1 MQYPNDLAPLDELDD
16 WKIADYEIDPR
27 GMTLIGRGGENLGEI
42 KTLLASPSAEEA
54 FFAIVEPAAHRGQ
67 HFAVPLEN
75 IRFDAD
81 NRRAYAPY
89 LAANFAQAPQYS
101 AGARDYDAYNS
112 YWLGVLE
119 REPVAEAD
127 RHEHE
132 QHRPAKDALRLHR
145 EVLKA
150 DKEVVEAGEVTVR
163 TEVVEETKTLEV
175 PVKREEVV
183 ITRHPV
189 EGGRIETGGI
199 EASEEEI
206 RIPIRQEEVHVSKN
220 TVVTEEVEIGKREVQ
235 ETQTVSETLRHEEAH
250 IDTTGKA
257 RVIDTDVDKS

>member
-1 MQYPNDLAPLDELDD
+1 MQYPNDLAPLDELED
-16 WKIADYEIDPR
+16 WKVADYEVDPR
-27 GMTLIGRGGENLGEI
+27 GMALIGRGGENLGEI
-42 KTLLASPSAEEA
+42 QTLIASPSAEEA
-54 FFAIVEPAAHRGQ
+54 FFAIVEPTAHRGK

-101 AGARDYDAYNS
+101 AGARDYNAYNT
-112 YWLGVLE
+112 YWVSVLK

-127 RHEHE
+127 RHE
-132 QHRPAKDALRLHR
+132 QHKPAKDALRLHR
-145 EVLKA
+145 EVLKT

-163 TEVVEETKTLEV
+163 TEVIEETKTIEV

-183 ITRHPV
+183 ITRHAV
-189 EGGRIETGGI
+189 EGGRVEAGGI
-199 EASEEEI
+199 EASDEEI
-206 RIPIRQEEVHVSKN
+206 RIPIREEQVHVSKN

-235 ETQTVSETLRHEEAH
+235 ETTTVSETLRHEEAH
-250 IDTTGKA
+250 IDTTGKVNVVD
-257 RVIDTDVDKS
+257 RDVNKK